1 MNARPQNEPKP
12 VRLVFELAR
21 ADNPRLYDEL
31 VRFPQGAKRV
41 NRLRVLAYD
50 GLLVQCVCRGGRS
63 PSAGTHRR
71 RGVNACGRDQ
81 RCLRA
86 ESVGVRCT
94 CPSEE
99 RNRGTR

>member
-1 MNARPQNEPKP
+1 MNGKTQQVPRP

-50 GLLVQCVCRGGRS
+50 GLLVQYGVFAVEGARPAPTPIGCDPPTYAAVTNGVFA
-63 PSAGTHRR
+63 PS
-71 RGVNACGRDQ
+71 
-81 RCLRA
+81 LA
-86 ESVGVRCT
+86 E
-94 CPSEE
+94 
-99 RNRGTR
+99 

>member
-1 MNARPQNEPKP
+1 MSHLDAEPKA

-50 GLLVQCVCRGGRS
+50 GLLAQHGVFGLASSGAASVPVRHEETSEARVTNEVFG
-63 PSAGTHRR
+63 AGL
-71 RGVNACGRDQ
+71 AK
-81 RCLRA
+81 
-86 ESVGVRCT
+86 
-94 CPSEE
+94 
-99 RNRGTR
+99 

>member
-50 GLLVQCVCRGGRS
+50 GLLVQYGVFVVEGARLVPAPIGGD
-63 PSAGTHRR
+63 PST
-71 RGVNACGRDQ
+71 
-81 RCLRA
+81 RA
-86 ESVGVRCT
+86 AVTNDIFAPNLAE
-94 CPSEE
+94 
-99 RNRGTR
+99 

>member
-50 GLLVQCVCRGGRS
+50 GLLVQYGVLAVEGARS
-63 PSAGTHRR
+63 MSAP
-71 RGVNACGRDQ
+71 VRDVPAMPATVTNDVFGP
-81 RCLRA
+81 CLA
-86 ESVGVRCT
+86 E
-94 CPSEE
+94 
-99 RNRGTR
+99 